1 MSNSPTATS
10 MKKTPTVRVNYAG
23 KQADTPGTLPQSSQP
38 NELTGGSSNYYR
50 IDIAKPLAGHPYSA
64 ECLDII
70 MALGMTFAEGEVFKA
85 IWRKAAAR
93 QGNGK
98 AGNTALYN
106 AEKVAFFGQAM
117 VNQET
122 DNG

>member
-1 MSNSPTATS
+1 MSNSPTDMS
-10 MKKTPTVRVNYAG
+10 MPSTVIQQANFAGITP
-23 KQADTPGTLPQSSQP
+23 DTLGMSQPSSQS
-38 NELTGGSSNYYR
+38 ELTGGSSDYYR
-50 IDIAKPLAGHPYSA
+50 IDIAKPLAGYPYSA

-70 MALGMTFAEGEVFKA
+70 MALGMTFAEGEAFKA

-117 VNQET
+117 VRQET

>member
-1 MSNSPTATS
+1 MSNSPTGMS
-10 MKKTPTVRVNYAG
+10 MTKTPTAPVNFAG
-23 KQADTPGTLPQSSQP
+23 ITPDTLGMSQPSSQKS
-38 NELTGGSSNYYR
+38 ELTGGSSDYYR
-50 IDIAKPLAGHPYSA
+50 IDIAKPLAGYPYSA

-70 MALGMTFAEGEVFKA
+70 MALGMTFAEGEAFKA

-117 VNQET
+117 VKQEME
-122 DNG
+122 